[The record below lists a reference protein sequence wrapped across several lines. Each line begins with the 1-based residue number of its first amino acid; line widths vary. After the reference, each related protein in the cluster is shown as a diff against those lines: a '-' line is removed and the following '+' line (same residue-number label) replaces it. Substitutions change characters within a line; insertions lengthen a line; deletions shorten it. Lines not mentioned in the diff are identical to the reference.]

1 MQLVHAI
8 PGNWKKKKFLNVQ
21 ILYSQNLIVLDY
33 HMVKSDS

>member
-8 PGNWKKKKFLNVQ
+8 PGNWKKTILNVQ
-21 ILYSQNLIVLDY
+21 ILYSQNLIVLDH

>member
-8 PGNWKKKKFLNVQ
+8 PGNWKKKFLNVQ